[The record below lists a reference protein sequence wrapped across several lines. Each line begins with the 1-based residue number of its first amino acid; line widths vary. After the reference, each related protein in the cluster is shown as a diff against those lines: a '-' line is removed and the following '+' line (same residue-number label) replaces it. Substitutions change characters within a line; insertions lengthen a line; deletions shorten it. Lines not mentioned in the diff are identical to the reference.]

1 VSEGWKASSYAE
13 PMLPAVD
20 TYIEVL
26 YGEQANPQVAFIND
40 GRWLGLAT
48 YLPHRKLLN
57 ALTVFPA
64 GGLAGLGGREAVAEG

>member
-1 VSEGWKASSYAE
+1 MFRASKGWKASSYGE

-26 YGEQANPQVAFIND
+26 YGEHANPQVAFIND

-57 ALTVFPA
+57 APRSLVVRDQH
-64 GGLAGLGGREAVAEG
+64 G

>member
-1 VSEGWKASSYAE
+1 LIEHVFRVSKGWQASRYAE

-20 TYIEVL
+20 AYIEFL

-48 YLPHRKLLN
+48 YVPNRKLLN
-57 ALTVFPA
+57 ALRS
-64 GGLAGLGGREAVAEG
+64 LVAHQH